1 MLAGRSLDIFD
12 DLLASALAGASCL
25 SHLPLFSGYDEPRIL
40 SYQIALFG
48 PIGADVRHLLL
59 GIGSALSA
67 TVKTASHRNVFSDW
81 MSLGLYGVLSLNHP
95 SAK

>member
-48 PIGADVRHLLL
+48 PIGADVRHYIPGWLIHRIAFEAYPLT
-59 GIGSALSA
+59 GCASRSAV
-67 TVKTASHRNVFSDW
+67 TT
-81 MSLGLYGVLSLNHP
+81 
-95 SAK
+95 